1 MNTHTRSRFLAWLL
15 LVAMVLTM
23 LPTAAFAAEA
33 ATYTKVDVT
42 SAEDV
47 TAGQYLI
54 YGTSSQ
60 ATDSGA
66 TAAFMSTAG
75 STGTRLMSSDLTV
88 TDGQVSTDDA
98 NCIWRLIAAEGGFY
112 VQNAGNGKYLYYGT
126 KTGNNIYQTENQAE
140 AGVWTVMNHDGV
152 WTLQEVASQRQL
164 SCNRFGSAGSYYL
177 GFSSYASSSS
187 TAKES
192 GVFPSLR

>member
-164 SCNRFGSAGSYYL
+164 SCNRFGSAGS
-177 GFSSYASSSS
+177 
-187 TAKES
+187 
-192 GVFPSLR
+192 